1 LRRGYLHR
9 SVTVGIE
16 AAAVFAREIGGVS
29 LMGVSK
35 ANKGSRGR
43 RVFIPFDSLSDTA
56 AVNLGLSLNSTSADD
71 SVWYSH
77 I

>member
-1 LRRGYLHR
+1 LYR

-29 LMGVSK
+29 LIGVSK
-35 ANKGSRGR
+35 ANKGPRGR
-43 RVFIPFDSLSDTA
+43 RVFIPFDSRSDTA
-56 AVNLGLSLNSTSADD
+56 AVNLRLILNSTSADD
-71 SVWYSH
+71 SAWYSH